1 MSELG
6 QTTDVPQI
14 PLPNAYAQ
22 DMLDFL
28 AEEGFRPKFDEDGD
42 VFFKY
47 EGYTN
52 VVMTAQGDATAF
64 CLMVPYFWPLEDAAE
79 RTRALEAAMYAQM
92 NIRIGRITV
101 MEKDVTA
108 TVNAYLPDDQ
118 GFRAVML
125 RSLEGL
131 RYLINTFR
139 EQMRAQL
146 EN

>member
-1 MSELG
+1 MSELNEVP
-6 QTTDVPQI
+6 TTPEV

-22 DMLDFL
+22 DVLDFL
-28 AEEGFRPKFDEDGD
+28 SEEGFRPKLDEDGD

-79 RTRALEAAMYAQM
+79 RVRALEAAMYAQM

-131 RYLINTFR
+131 RYLVNTFR
-139 EQMRAQL
+139 DQMRAQL

>member
-1 MSELG
+1 MSELNEVP
-6 QTTDVPQI
+6 TTPEV
-14 PLPNAYAQ
+14 PLPNAYAR
-22 DMLDFL
+22 DVLDFL
-28 AEEGFRPKFDEDGD
+28 AEEGFRPKLDEDGD

-52 VVMTAQGDATAF
+52 VIMTAQGDATAL

-92 NIRIGRITV
+92 NIRVGRITV

-118 GFRAVML
+118 AFKAVLL
-125 RSLEGL
+125 RSLSGL
-131 RYLINTFR
+131 RSLVNTFR
-139 EQMRAQL
+139 DQMRAQL